1 MDELRNLRLRHSG
14 LLDGFGR
21 TIGDPPVTTPRR
33 LVQIVTVS
41 ATPSAS
47 PNIFW
52 AARPVLLAGTEVEG
66 GTDSAGSEGEVL
78 YVDVI
83 NRPPVVG
90 DVLVAHAVG
99 GRWVA
104 ELTMSTP
111 TPTGDYH
118 CGTCDIPKHDLSYTL
133 TNSIFGDT
141 SGTLTYSSVGPKWSG
156 PCTQLPDGLPGHGAE
171 VNLLCN
177 NAFSTLLVQVCD
189 LVCPNSDVTCCT
201 NLAAPPDSRLT
212 ITSLTCGDSFMLTAD
227 FEFSQ
232 CFILFEQG
240 YGTLTITA

>member
-21 TIGDPPVTTPRR
+21 AIGDPPVTTPRR

-52 AARPVLLAGTEVEG
+52 ASRPVLLAGNEVEG
-66 GTDSAGSEGEVL
+66 GTDSAGFEGEVL

-90 DVLVAHAVG
+90 DVVVAHAVG

-118 CGTCDIPKHDLSYTL
+118 CGTCDIPKRNLSYTL

-141 SGTLTYSSVGPKWSG
+141 AGTLTYSSVGPTWAG
-156 PCTQLPDGLPGHGAE
+156 PCTQLPNGLQGHGAL
-171 VNLLCN
+171 VNLTCN
-177 NAFSTLLVQVCD
+177 SGILVVQVCD

-201 NLAAPPDSRLT
+201 NRAAAPNFRLT
-212 ITSLTCGDSFMLTAD
+212 VTSLTCGDSFMLIAD

-232 CFILFEQG
+232 CFTLFEQG